1 MFVERIKIHKGWKD
15 AETNLTKKRE
25 AKVKLELANKT
36 DKIPQATAEVK
47 EVREMHRID
56 RAYSRGS
63 DPMLLYIEWSVKNS
77 TNFRGA

>member
-47 EVREMHRID
+47 EVREMHRI
-56 RAYSRGS
+56 G
-63 DPMLLYIEWSVKNS
+63 LIVGVLILCCYIS
-77 TNFRGA
+77 GGP